1 MESSVTDNQAI
12 RGHTKMANYLGLQTI
27 DELVNYTYNRTP
39 DEIMKAGF
47 STGDPGAGGN
57 YNPLFG
63 AMAWANFNLEANI
76 FAALPKY
83 VWDFS
88 GWRIFADKAPLI
100 TETLAGDSIVGQIDP
115 KGGTLEGGF
124 IAEALKPD
132 VEEVTVKPKTL
143 QYVFEASE
151 LLEQLVDNSRDD
163 NYGSL
168 AQQRVYASD
177 QFKER
182 VNLMLTEIPTDDTAD
197 EVSHRLNLESL
208 DRIVAS
214 FAEYTFEDHAT
225 VANNYNP
232 WFTAN
237 GDGIDR
243 TTNTYDA
250 TVVSPSG
257 TIGTPDVIT
266 DAIIRD
272 VLAKVRI
279 AGGKEPT
286 VMIGGQDTYSE
297 IQSIYMNAYRIQNTA
312 DLRTEFSVGVN
323 GVDTF
328 TGTGAGLHLSTIY
341 GLPFIPSKDTTES
354 AEGDVGDLF
363 ILNTSADKNAP
374 NKPLIGLQVLKP
386 IVYYEAGKRQ
396 QGYPFINES
405 YNDRALYNMLAETTC
420 RNFKA
425 QAKVRDIA
433 SGI

>member
-1 MESSVTDNQAI
+1 MST
-12 RGHTKMANYLGLQTI
+12 YLGLRSI

-39 DEIMKAGF
+39 DEILKAGF
-47 STGDPGAGGN
+47 STSDPGAGGN

-63 AMAWANFNLEANI
+63 AMAWANFNMEANI

-88 GWRIFADKAPLI
+88 GWRIFKSKAPEL
-100 TETLAGDSIVGQIDP
+100 TAVAGAIDG
-115 KGGTLEGGF
+115 KGGTIEGGA
-124 IAEALKPD
+124 IAAAVKPA
-132 VEEVTVKPKTL
+132 VQEITVKPKTL

-182 VNLMLTEIPTDDTAD
+182 VNLMLAAKPTDVVATHAL
-197 EVSHRLNLESL
+197 EELNLESL
-208 DRIVAS
+208 DVIVSAS
-214 FAEYTFEDHAT
+214 AEQAHEAHANVTSLYTPWFAANGAGVQRNGAT
-225 VANNYNP
+225 VH
-232 WFTAN
+232 
-237 GDGIDR
+237 DS
-243 TTNTYDA
+243 
-250 TVVSPSG
+250 TVKSPSG
-257 TIGTPDVIT
+257 TLGTTDVLT
-266 DAIIRD
+266 DA
-272 VLAKVRI
+272 VLRETLAEIRI
-279 AGGKEPT
+279 AAGKEPT

-297 IQSIYMNAYRIQNTA
+297 VQSIYMNAYRIQNTA

-328 TGTGAGLHLSTIY
+328 TGTGAGLHISTIY
-341 GLPFIPSKDTTES
+341 GLPFIPSKDIGGSGT
-354 AEGDVGDLF
+354 GKVDNLY

-374 NKPLIGLQVLKP
+374 NKPLLGMQILKP

-396 QGYPFINES
+396 QGYPFINEAFT
-405 YNDRALYNMLAETTC
+405 DRALYNMLGETTC

-425 QAKVRDIA
+425 QAKIRDIA

>member
-1 MESSVTDNQAI
+1 
-12 RGHTKMANYLGLQTI
+12 MANFLGLNTI

-39 DEIMKAGF
+39 DEILKAGF
-47 STGDPGAGGN
+47 TVGDGLQGN

-88 GWRIFADKAPLI
+88 GWRIFSVKAPDI
-100 TETLAGDSIVGQIDP
+100 TETISGGTIVGVMDG
-115 KGGTLEGGF
+115 KGGTIEGGELAGA
-124 IAEALKPD
+124 IKPT
-132 VEEVTVKPKTL
+132 VEEVTVRPKTL

-182 VNLMLTEIPTDDTAD
+182 VNEQLTLIPTDVAATDAS
-197 EVSHRLNLESL
+197 ERLNLESL
-208 DRIVAS
+208 DRIIAS
-214 FAEYTFEDHAT
+214 FVEYTFEDHAT
-225 VANNYNP
+225 VADNYDP
-232 WFTAN
+232 WKLAN
-237 GDGIDR
+237 GSGIDR
-243 TTNTYDA
+243 ATDGTYDS

-257 TIGTPDVIT
+257 TIGTPDVLT
-266 DAIIRD
+266 DAIIRET
-272 VLAKVRI
+272 LATLRI

-286 VMIGGQDTYSE
+286 LFIGGQNTYAE
-297 IQSIYMNAYRIQNTA
+297 VQSIYMNAYRIQNTA

-328 TGTGAGLHLSTIY
+328 TGTGAGLHLATVY
-341 GLPFIPSKDTTES
+341 GLPFIPSKDTPQNVEAS
-354 AEGDVGDLF
+354 VDNLM

-374 NKPLIGLQVLKP
+374 NKPLIGIQVLKP

-396 QGYPFINES
+396 QGYPFINEAFT
-405 YNDRALYNMLAETTC
+405 DRALYNMLAETTC

-425 QAKVRDIA
+425 QGKIRDIA

>member
-1 MESSVTDNQAI
+1 VD
-12 RGHTKMANYLGLQTI
+12 TKMSTYLGLRSI

-39 DEIMKAGF
+39 DEILKAGF
-47 STGDPGAGGN
+47 STTDPGTGGN

-63 AMAWANFNLEANI
+63 AMAWANFNMEANI

-88 GWRIFADKAPLI
+88 GWRIFKTKAPEL
-100 TETLAGDSIVGQIDP
+100 TAVAGAIDG
-115 KGGTLEGGF
+115 KGGTIEGGA
-124 IAEALKPD
+124 IAAAIKPA
-132 VEEVTVKPKTL
+132 VQEITVKPKTL

-182 VNLMLTEIPTDDTAD
+182 VNLMLAAKPTDVVATHAL
-197 EVSHRLNLESL
+197 EELNLESL
-208 DRIVAS
+208 DVIVSAS
-214 FAEYTFEDHAT
+214 AEQAHEAHANVTSLYTPWFAANGAGVQRNGAT
-225 VANNYNP
+225 VH
-232 WFTAN
+232 
-237 GDGIDR
+237 DS
-243 TTNTYDA
+243 
-250 TVVSPSG
+250 TVKSPSG
-257 TIGTPDVIT
+257 TLGTTDVLT
-266 DAIIRD
+266 DA
-272 VLAKVRI
+272 VLRETLAEIRI
-279 AGGKEPT
+279 AAGKEPT

-297 IQSIYMNAYRIQNTA
+297 VQSIYMNAYRIQNTA

-328 TGTGAGLHLSTIY
+328 TGTGAGLHISTIY
-341 GLPFIPSKDTTES
+341 GLPFIPSKDIGGS
-354 AEGDVGDLF
+354 GAGKVDNLY

-374 NKPLIGLQVLKP
+374 NKPLLGMQILKP

-396 QGYPFINES
+396 QGYPFINEAFT
-405 YNDRALYNMLAETTC
+405 DRALYNMLGETTC

-425 QAKVRDIA
+425 QAKIRDIA

>member
-1 MESSVTDNQAI
+1 MSTF
-12 RGHTKMANYLGLQTI
+12 LGLRTI

-47 STGDPGAGGN
+47 STADPGAGGN

-88 GWRIFADKAPLI
+88 GWRIFSAKAPNHAAVNNVL
-100 TETLAGDSIVGQIDP
+100 DP
-115 KGGTLEGGF
+115 LGGTVEGGA
-124 IAEALKPD
+124 IATDPIKPD

-182 VNLMLTEIPTDDTAD
+182 VNEMLTAIPTDVAQTDAN
-197 EVSHRLNLESL
+197 SRLNLESL

-214 FAEYTFEDHAT
+214 FAEYTFEAHTT
-225 VANNYNP
+225 VLDNYNP
-232 WFTAN
+232 WKASN
-237 GDGIDR
+237 GAGIDR
-243 TTNTYDA
+243 ATDATYDA
-250 TVVSPSG
+250 TVTSPSG
-257 TIGTPDVIT
+257 TIGTADVLT
-266 DAIIRD
+266 DA
-272 VLAKVRI
+272 VLRNILADIRI

-297 IQSIYMNAYRIQNTA
+297 VQSIYMNAYRIQNTS

-328 TGTGAGLHLSTIY
+328 TGTGAGLHISTIY
-341 GLPFIPSKDTTES
+341 GLPFIPSKDTTQS
-354 AEGDVGDLF
+354 AEGSVGDLF

-374 NKPLIGLQVLKP
+374 NKPLIGIQVLKP

-396 QGYPFINES
+396 QGYPFINDS
-405 YNDRALYNMLAETTC
+405 FNDRALYNMLAETTC

-425 QAKVRDIA
+425 QAKIRDIA

>member
-1 MESSVTDNQAI
+1 MST
-12 RGHTKMANYLGLQTI
+12 YLGLRSI

-39 DEIMKAGF
+39 DEILKAGF
-47 STGDPGAGGN
+47 STTDPGTGGN

-63 AMAWANFNLEANI
+63 AMAWANFNMEANI

-88 GWRIFADKAPLI
+88 GWRIFKSKAPEL
-100 TETLAGDSIVGQIDP
+100 TAVAGAIDG
-115 KGGTLEGGF
+115 KGGTIEGGA
-124 IAEALKPD
+124 IAAAVKPA
-132 VEEVTVKPKTL
+132 VQEITVKPKTL

-182 VNLMLTEIPTDDTAD
+182 VNLMLAAKPTDVVATHAL
-197 EVSHRLNLESL
+197 EELNLESL
-208 DRIVAS
+208 DVIVSAS
-214 FAEYTFEDHAT
+214 AEQAHEAHVNVTSLYTPWFAANGAGVQRNGAT
-225 VANNYNP
+225 VH
-232 WFTAN
+232 
-237 GDGIDR
+237 DS
-243 TTNTYDA
+243 
-250 TVVSPSG
+250 TVKSPSG
-257 TIGTPDVIT
+257 TLGTTDVLT
-266 DAIIRD
+266 DA
-272 VLAKVRI
+272 VLRETLAEIRI
-279 AGGKEPT
+279 AAGKEPT

-297 IQSIYMNAYRIQNTA
+297 VQSIYMNAYRIQNTA

-328 TGTGAGLHLSTIY
+328 TGTGAGLHISTIY
-341 GLPFIPSKDTTES
+341 GLPFIPSKDIGGSGT
-354 AEGDVGDLF
+354 GKVDNLY

-374 NKPLIGLQVLKP
+374 NKPLLGMQILKP

-396 QGYPFINES
+396 QGYPFINEAFT
-405 YNDRALYNMLAETTC
+405 DRALYNMLGETTC

-425 QAKVRDIA
+425 QAKIRDIA

>member
-1 MESSVTDNQAI
+1 MST
-12 RGHTKMANYLGLQTI
+12 YLGLRSI

-39 DEIMKAGF
+39 DEILKAGF
-47 STGDPGAGGN
+47 STTDPGAGGN

-63 AMAWANFNLEANI
+63 AMAWANFNMEANI

-88 GWRIFADKAPLI
+88 GWRIFKTKAPEL
-100 TETLAGDSIVGQIDP
+100 TAVAGAIDG
-115 KGGTLEGGF
+115 KGGTIEGGA
-124 IAEALKPD
+124 IAAAVKPA
-132 VEEVTVKPKTL
+132 VQEITVKPKTL

-182 VNLMLTEIPTDDTAD
+182 VNLMLAAKPTDVVATHAL
-197 EVSHRLNLESL
+197 EELNLESL
-208 DRIVAS
+208 DVIVSAS
-214 FAEYTFEDHAT
+214 AEQAHEAHANVTSLYTPWFAANGAGVQRNGAT
-225 VANNYNP
+225 VH
-232 WFTAN
+232 
-237 GDGIDR
+237 DS
-243 TTNTYDA
+243 
-250 TVVSPSG
+250 TVKSPSG
-257 TIGTPDVIT
+257 TLGTTDVLT
-266 DAIIRD
+266 DA
-272 VLAKVRI
+272 VLRETLAEIRI
-279 AGGKEPT
+279 AAGKEPT

-297 IQSIYMNAYRIQNTA
+297 VQSIYMNAYRIQNTA

-328 TGTGAGLHLSTIY
+328 TGTGAGLHISTIY
-341 GLPFIPSKDTTES
+341 GLPFIPSKDIGGS
-354 AEGDVGDLF
+354 GAGKVDNLY

-374 NKPLIGLQVLKP
+374 NKPLLGMQILKP

-396 QGYPFINES
+396 QGYPFINEAFT
-405 YNDRALYNMLAETTC
+405 DRALYNMLGETTC

-425 QAKVRDIA
+425 QAKIRDIA

>member
-1 MESSVTDNQAI
+1 MST
-12 RGHTKMANYLGLQTI
+12 YLGLRSI

-47 STGDPGAGGN
+47 STTDPGAGGN

-63 AMAWANFNLEANI
+63 AMAWANFNMEANI

-88 GWRIFADKAPLI
+88 GWRIFKSKAPEL
-100 TETLAGDSIVGQIDP
+100 TAVAGAIDG
-115 KGGTLEGGF
+115 KGGTIEGGA
-124 IAEALKPD
+124 IAGAVKPA
-132 VEEVTVKPKTL
+132 VQEITVKPKTL

-182 VNLMLTEIPTDDTAD
+182 VNLMLAAKPTDVVATHAL
-197 EVSHRLNLESL
+197 EELNLESL
-208 DRIVAS
+208 DVIVSAS
-214 FAEYTFEDHAT
+214 AEQAHEAHAVLT
-225 VANNYNP
+225 DLYNP
-232 WFTAN
+232 WKGAN
-237 GDGIDR
+237 GAGVNR
-243 TTNTYDA
+243 NGATTWDS
-250 TVVSPSG
+250 TVKSPSG
-257 TIGTPDVIT
+257 TLGTKDVLT
-266 DAIIRD
+266 DA
-272 VLAKVRI
+272 VLRETLAEIRI
-279 AGGKEPT
+279 AAGKEPT

-297 IQSIYMNAYRIQNTA
+297 VQSIYMNAYRIQNTA

-328 TGTGAGLHLSTIY
+328 TGTGAGLHISTIY
-341 GLPFIPSKDTTES
+341 GLPFIPSKDIGGS
-354 AEGDVGDLF
+354 GAGKVDNLY

-374 NKPLIGLQVLKP
+374 NKPLLGMQILKP

-396 QGYPFINES
+396 QGYPFINEAFT
-405 YNDRALYNMLAETTC
+405 DRALYNMLGETTC

-425 QAKVRDIA
+425 QAKIRDIA

>member
-1 MESSVTDNQAI
+1 MST
-12 RGHTKMANYLGLQTI
+12 YLGLRSI

-39 DEIMKAGF
+39 DEILKAGF
-47 STGDPGAGGN
+47 STTDPGTGGN

-63 AMAWANFNLEANI
+63 AMAWANFNMEANI

-88 GWRIFADKAPLI
+88 GWRIFQSKAPN
-100 TETLAGDSIVGQIDP
+100 LASVAGARDGL
-115 KGGTLEGGF
+115 GGTIEGGA
-124 IAEALKPD
+124 IAGAVKP
-132 VEEVTVKPKTL
+132 VVQEITCKPKTL

-182 VNLMLTEIPTDDTAD
+182 VNQMLTAIPTDVVATNAL
-197 EVSHRLNLESL
+197 ERLNLESL
-208 DRIVAS
+208 DVIVAS
-214 FAEYTFEDHAT
+214 HAEQQFEAHANLT
-225 VANNYNP
+225 DLYNP
-232 WFTAN
+232 WKGAN
-237 GDGIDR
+237 GAGVDR
-243 TTNTYDA
+243 NAGAGTWDS
-250 TVVSPSG
+250 TVKSPSG
-257 TIGTPDVIT
+257 TLGTADVLT
-266 DAIIRD
+266 DAVLRD
-272 VLAKVRI
+272 TLADIRI
-279 AGGKEPT
+279 AAGKEPT

-297 IQSIYMNAYRIQNTA
+297 VQSIYMNAYRIQNTA

-328 TGTGAGLHLSTIY
+328 TGTGAGLHISTIY
-341 GLPFIPSKDTTES
+341 GLPFIPSKDTTQS
-354 AEGDVGDLF
+354 AEGSVDDLF

-374 NKPLIGLQVLKP
+374 NKPLLGMQVLKP

-396 QGYPFINES
+396 QGYPFINEAFT
-405 YNDRALYNMLAETTC
+405 DRALYNMLGETTC

-425 QAKVRDIA
+425 QAKIRDIA

>member
-1 MESSVTDNQAI
+1 MNSVTDY
-12 RGHTKMANYLGLQTI
+12 RGEHIKLSTYLGLRSI

-39 DEIMKAGF
+39 DEILKAGF
-47 STGDPGAGGN
+47 STTDPGTGGN

-63 AMAWANFNLEANI
+63 AMAWANFNMEANI

-88 GWRIFADKAPLI
+88 GWRIFSAKADNLPTVNNKVHGYGG
-100 TETLAGDSIVGQIDP
+100 TVEGGQIS
-115 KGGTLEGGF
+115 T
-124 IAEALKPD
+124 AVKPT
-132 VEEVTVKPKTL
+132 VKEVTVKPKTL

-182 VNLMLTEIPTDDTAD
+182 VNLMLTDIPVNVVQDDTNQK
-197 EVSHRLNLESL
+197 LNLESL

-214 FAEYTFEDHAT
+214 KAEWTFEAHNV
-225 VANNYNP
+225 VADNYDP
-232 WFTAN
+232 WRAASGN
-237 GDGIDR
+237 LIDR
-243 TTNTYDA
+243 STTTYDS
-250 TVVSPSG
+250 TVKSPSG
-257 TIGTPDVIT
+257 TIGTKDVLT
-266 DAIIRD
+266 DAVIRD
-272 VLAKVRI
+272 ILADVRI
-279 AGGKEPT
+279 AAGKEPT
-286 VMIGGQDTYSE
+286 LMIGGQDTYSE
-297 IQSIYMNAYRIQNTA
+297 VQSIYMNAYRIQNTA

-328 TGTGAGLHLSTIY
+328 TGTGAGLHISTIY
-341 GLPFIPSKDTTES
+341 GLPFIPSKDTTQS
-354 AEGDVGDLF
+354 AEGEVDDLF

-374 NKPLIGLQVLKP
+374 NKPLLGMQVLKP

-396 QGYPFINES
+396 QGYPFINEAFT
-405 YNDRALYNMLAETTC
+405 DRALYNMLAETTC
-420 RNFKA
+420 RNLKA
-425 QAKVRDIA
+425 QAKIRDIA

>member
-1 MESSVTDNQAI
+1 MANSETDYH
-12 RGHTKMANYLGLQTI
+12 RGHIKLSTYLGLRSI

-39 DEIMKAGF
+39 DEILKAGF
-47 STGDPGAGGN
+47 STTDPGAGGN

-63 AMAWANFNLEANI
+63 AMAWANFNMEANI

-88 GWRIFADKAPLI
+88 GFRIFSAKAANLPTVNDKVHGYGG
-100 TETLAGDSIVGQIDP
+100 TVEGGQIS
-115 KGGTLEGGF
+115 
-124 IAEALKPD
+124 AAVKPT
-132 VEEVTVKPKTL
+132 VKEVTVKPKTL

-182 VNLMLTEIPTDDTAD
+182 VNLMLTDIPVDTVQTDKNQK
-197 EVSHRLNLESL
+197 LNLESL

-214 FAEYTFEDHAT
+214 GAEYTFEAHSN
-225 VANNYNP
+225 VADLYDP
-232 WFTAN
+232 WRSAN
-237 GDGIDR
+237 GNGIDR
-243 TTNTYDA
+243 TTTTYDS
-250 TVVSPSG
+250 TVKSPSG
-257 TIGTPDVIT
+257 TLGTKDVLT
-266 DAIIRD
+266 DAVIRD
-272 VLAKVRI
+272 VLADVRI
-279 AGGKEPT
+279 AAGKEPT

-297 IQSIYMNAYRIQNTA
+297 VQSIYMNAYRIQNTA

-328 TGTGAGLHLSTIY
+328 TGTGAGLHISTIY
-341 GLPFIPSKDTTES
+341 GLPFIPSKDTPQS
-354 AEGDVGDLF
+354 AEGEVDDLL

-374 NKPLIGLQVLKP
+374 NKPLIGIQVLKP

-396 QGYPFINES
+396 QGYPFINEAF
-405 YNDRALYNMLAETTC
+405 NDRALYNMLAETTC

-425 QAKVRDIA
+425 QAKIRDIA

>member
-1 MESSVTDNQAI
+1 
-12 RGHTKMANYLGLQTI
+12 
-27 DELVNYTYNRTP
+27 
-39 DEIMKAGF
+39 MKAGF
-47 STGDPGAGGN
+47 TVGDGTGGN

-88 GWRIFADKAPLI
+88 GWRIFSAKAPDLVTI
-100 TETLAGDSIVGQIDP
+100 NDTIDGLGGTVEGGQIADA
-115 KGGTLEGGF
+115 
-124 IAEALKPD
+124 IKP
-132 VEEVTVKPKTL
+132 VVQEVTVKPKTL

-182 VNLMLTEIPTDDTAD
+182 VNEMLTAIPVDVAQTDDN
-197 EVSHRLNLESL
+197 SQLNLESL

-214 FAEYTFEDHAT
+214 FAEYTFEAHAN
-225 VANNYNP
+225 VADLYDP
-232 WFTAN
+232 WRSAN
-237 GDGIDR
+237 GTSIDR
-243 TTNTYDA
+243 TTTTYDA
-250 TVVSPSG
+250 TIRSPSG
-257 TIGTPDVIT
+257 TIGTPDVLT
-266 DAIIRD
+266 DA
-272 VLAKVRI
+272 VLRGILADVRI

-297 IQSIYMNAYRIQNTA
+297 VQSIYMAAYRIQNTA

-328 TGTGAGLHLSTIY
+328 TGTGAGLHISTIY
-341 GLPFIPSKDTTES
+341 GLPFIPSKDTPQS

-374 NKPLIGLQVLKP
+374 NKPLLGIQVLKP

-396 QGYPFINES
+396 QGYPFINEAFT
-405 YNDRALYNMLAETTC
+405 DRALYNMLAETTC

-425 QAKVRDIA
+425 QAKIRDIA

>member
-1 MESSVTDNQAI
+1 MST
-12 RGHTKMANYLGLQTI
+12 YLGLRSI

-47 STGDPGAGGN
+47 STTDPGTGGN

-63 AMAWANFNLEANI
+63 AMAWANFNMEANI

-88 GWRIFADKAPLI
+88 GWRIFKSKAPEL
-100 TETLAGDSIVGQIDP
+100 TAVAGAIDG
-115 KGGTLEGGF
+115 KGGTIEGGA
-124 IAEALKPD
+124 IAAAVKPA
-132 VEEVTVKPKTL
+132 VQEITVKPKTL

-182 VNLMLTEIPTDDTAD
+182 VNLMLAAKPTDVVATHAL
-197 EVSHRLNLESL
+197 EELNLESL
-208 DRIVAS
+208 DVIVSAS
-214 FAEYTFEDHAT
+214 AEQAHEAHANVTSLYTPWFAANGAGVQRNGAT
-225 VANNYNP
+225 VH
-232 WFTAN
+232 
-237 GDGIDR
+237 DS
-243 TTNTYDA
+243 
-250 TVVSPSG
+250 TVKSPSG
-257 TIGTPDVIT
+257 TLGTTDVLT
-266 DAIIRD
+266 DA
-272 VLAKVRI
+272 VLRETLAEIRI
-279 AGGKEPT
+279 AAGKEPT

-297 IQSIYMNAYRIQNTA
+297 VQSIYMNAYRIQNTA

-328 TGTGAGLHLSTIY
+328 TGTGAGLHISTIY
-341 GLPFIPSKDTTES
+341 GLPFIPSKDIGGS
-354 AEGDVGDLF
+354 GAGKVDNLY

-374 NKPLIGLQVLKP
+374 NKPLLGMQILKP

-396 QGYPFINES
+396 QGYPFINEAFT
-405 YNDRALYNMLAETTC
+405 DRALYNMLGETTC

-425 QAKVRDIA
+425 QAKIRDIA

>member
-1 MESSVTDNQAI
+1 MST
-12 RGHTKMANYLGLQTI
+12 YLGLRTI

-39 DEIMKAGF
+39 DEILKAGF
-47 STGDPGAGGN
+47 STSDPGAGGN

-63 AMAWANFNLEANI
+63 AMAWANFNMEANI

-88 GWRIFADKAPLI
+88 GWRIFNAKAAN
-100 TETLAGDSIVGQIDP
+100 LATVNNSIHGY
-115 KGGTLEGGF
+115 GGTVEGGA
-124 IAEALKPD
+124 ISTAVKPT
-132 VEEVTVKPKTL
+132 VQEITVKPKTL

-182 VNLMLTEIPTDDTAD
+182 VNLMLTDIPVDVTQDDTKQK
-197 EVSHRLNLESL
+197 LNLESL
-208 DRIVAS
+208 DRIVS
-214 FAEYTFEDHAT
+214 SYGEWNYEGHAT
-225 VANNYNP
+225 VADNYDP
-232 WFTAN
+232 WRSAN
-237 GDGIDR
+237 GNGVDR
-243 TTNTYDA
+243 SASEGTWDS
-250 TVVSPSG
+250 TVKSPSG
-257 TIGTPDVIT
+257 TIGTADVLT
-266 DAIIRD
+266 DAVLRD
-272 VLAKVRI
+272 VLADVRI
-279 AGGKEPT
+279 AAGKEPT
-286 VMIGGQDTYSE
+286 VMIGGQDTYAE
-297 IQSIYMNAYRIQNTA
+297 VQSIYMNAYRIQNTA

-328 TGTGAGLHLSTIY
+328 TGTGAGLHISTIY
-341 GLPFIPSKDTTES
+341 GLPFIPSKDTPQSTEGS
-354 AEGDVGDLF
+354 VDDLL

-374 NKPLIGLQVLKP
+374 NKPLLGLQVLKP

-396 QGYPFINES
+396 QGYPFINEAFT
-405 YNDRALYNMLAETTC
+405 DRAMYNMMAETTC

-425 QAKVRDIA
+425 QSKVRDIA

>member
-1 MESSVTDNQAI
+1 MST
-12 RGHTKMANYLGLQTI
+12 YLGLRSI

-39 DEIMKAGF
+39 DEILKAGF
-47 STGDPGAGGN
+47 STTDPGTGGN

-63 AMAWANFNLEANI
+63 AMAWANFNMEANI

-88 GWRIFADKAPLI
+88 GWRIFKTKAPEL
-100 TETLAGDSIVGQIDP
+100 TAVAGAIDG
-115 KGGTLEGGF
+115 KGGTIEGGA
-124 IAEALKPD
+124 IAAAIKPA
-132 VEEVTVKPKTL
+132 VQEITVKPKTL

-182 VNLMLTEIPTDDTAD
+182 VNLMLAAKPTDVVATHAL
-197 EVSHRLNLESL
+197 EELNLESL
-208 DRIVAS
+208 DVIVSAS
-214 FAEYTFEDHAT
+214 AEQAHEAHANVTSLYTPWFAANGAGVQRNGAT
-225 VANNYNP
+225 VH
-232 WFTAN
+232 
-237 GDGIDR
+237 DS
-243 TTNTYDA
+243 
-250 TVVSPSG
+250 TVKSPSG
-257 TIGTPDVIT
+257 TLGTTDVLT
-266 DAIIRD
+266 DA
-272 VLAKVRI
+272 VLRETLAEIRI
-279 AGGKEPT
+279 AAGKEPT

-297 IQSIYMNAYRIQNTA
+297 VQSIYMNAYRIQNTA

-328 TGTGAGLHLSTIY
+328 TGTGAGLHISTIY
-341 GLPFIPSKDTTES
+341 GLPFIPSKDTTQS
-354 AEGDVGDLF
+354 AEGSVDDLF

-374 NKPLIGLQVLKP
+374 NKPLLGMQILKP

-396 QGYPFINES
+396 QGYPFINEAFT
-405 YNDRALYNMLAETTC
+405 DRALYNMLGETTC

-425 QAKVRDIA
+425 QAKIRDIA

>member
-1 MESSVTDNQAI
+1 MST
-12 RGHTKMANYLGLQTI
+12 YLGLRSI

-39 DEIMKAGF
+39 DEILKAGF
-47 STGDPGAGGN
+47 STTDPGTGGN

-63 AMAWANFNLEANI
+63 AMAWANFNMEANI

-88 GWRIFADKAPLI
+88 GWRIFKTKAPEL
-100 TETLAGDSIVGQIDP
+100 TAVAGAIDG
-115 KGGTLEGGF
+115 KGGTIEGGA
-124 IAEALKPD
+124 IAAAVKPA
-132 VEEVTVKPKTL
+132 VQEITVKPKTL

-182 VNLMLTEIPTDDTAD
+182 VNLMLAAKPTDVVATHAL
-197 EVSHRLNLESL
+197 EELNLESL
-208 DRIVAS
+208 DVIVSAS
-214 FAEYTFEDHAT
+214 AEQAHEAHANVTSLYTPWFAANGAGVQRNGAT
-225 VANNYNP
+225 VH
-232 WFTAN
+232 
-237 GDGIDR
+237 DS
-243 TTNTYDA
+243 
-250 TVVSPSG
+250 TVKSPSG
-257 TIGTPDVIT
+257 TLGTTDVLT
-266 DAIIRD
+266 DA
-272 VLAKVRI
+272 VLRETLAEIRI
-279 AGGKEPT
+279 AAGKEPT

-297 IQSIYMNAYRIQNTA
+297 VQSIYMNAYRIQNTA

-328 TGTGAGLHLSTIY
+328 TGTGAGLHISTIY
-341 GLPFIPSKDTTES
+341 GLPFIPSKDIGGS
-354 AEGDVGDLF
+354 GAGKVDNLY

-374 NKPLIGLQVLKP
+374 NKPLLGMQILKP

-396 QGYPFINES
+396 QGYPFINEAFT
-405 YNDRALYNMLAETTC
+405 DRALYNMLGETTC

-425 QAKVRDIA
+425 QAKIRDIA

>member
-1 MESSVTDNQAI
+1 MST
-12 RGHTKMANYLGLQTI
+12 YLGLRSI

-47 STGDPGAGGN
+47 STTDPGAGGN

-63 AMAWANFNLEANI
+63 AMAWANFNMEANI

-88 GWRIFADKAPLI
+88 GWRIFKSKAPEL
-100 TETLAGDSIVGQIDP
+100 TAVAGAIDG
-115 KGGTLEGGF
+115 KGGTIEGGA
-124 IAEALKPD
+124 IAAAVKPA
-132 VEEVTVKPKTL
+132 VQEITVKPKTL

-182 VNLMLTEIPTDDTAD
+182 VNLMLAAKPTDVVATHAL
-197 EVSHRLNLESL
+197 EELNLESL
-208 DRIVAS
+208 DVIVSAS
-214 FAEYTFEDHAT
+214 AEQAHEAHANVTSLYTPWFAANGAGVQRNGAT
-225 VANNYNP
+225 VH
-232 WFTAN
+232 
-237 GDGIDR
+237 DS
-243 TTNTYDA
+243 
-250 TVVSPSG
+250 TVKSPSG
-257 TIGTPDVIT
+257 TLGTTDVLT
-266 DAIIRD
+266 DA
-272 VLAKVRI
+272 VLRETLAEIRI
-279 AGGKEPT
+279 AAGKEPT

-297 IQSIYMNAYRIQNTA
+297 VQSIYMNAYRIQNTA

-328 TGTGAGLHLSTIY
+328 TGTGAGLHISTIY
-341 GLPFIPSKDTTES
+341 GLPFIPSKDIGGS
-354 AEGDVGDLF
+354 GAGKVDNLY

-374 NKPLIGLQVLKP
+374 NKPLLGMQILKP

-396 QGYPFINES
+396 QGYPFINEAFT
-405 YNDRALYNMLAETTC
+405 DRALYNMLGETTC

-425 QAKVRDIA
+425 QAKIRDIA

>member
-1 MESSVTDNQAI
+1 MST
-12 RGHTKMANYLGLQTI
+12 YLGLRSI

-47 STGDPGAGGN
+47 STTDPGTGGN

-63 AMAWANFNLEANI
+63 AMAWANFNMEANI

-88 GWRIFADKAPLI
+88 GWRIFKSKAPEL
-100 TETLAGDSIVGQIDP
+100 TAVAGAIDG
-115 KGGTLEGGF
+115 KGGTIEGGA
-124 IAEALKPD
+124 IAAAVKPA
-132 VEEVTVKPKTL
+132 VQEITVKPKTL

-182 VNLMLTEIPTDDTAD
+182 VNLMLAAKPTDVVATHAL
-197 EVSHRLNLESL
+197 EELNLESL
-208 DRIVAS
+208 DVIVSAS
-214 FAEYTFEDHAT
+214 AEQAHEAHANVTSLYTPWFAANGAGVQRNGAT
-225 VANNYNP
+225 VH
-232 WFTAN
+232 
-237 GDGIDR
+237 DS
-243 TTNTYDA
+243 
-250 TVVSPSG
+250 TVKSPSG
-257 TIGTPDVIT
+257 TLGTTDVLT
-266 DAIIRD
+266 DA
-272 VLAKVRI
+272 VLRETLAEIRI
-279 AGGKEPT
+279 AAGKEPT

-297 IQSIYMNAYRIQNTA
+297 VQSIYMNAYRIQNTA

-328 TGTGAGLHLSTIY
+328 TGTGAGLHISTIY
-341 GLPFIPSKDTTES
+341 GLPFIPSKDIGGSGT
-354 AEGDVGDLF
+354 GKVDNLY

-374 NKPLIGLQVLKP
+374 NKPLLGMQILKP

-396 QGYPFINES
+396 QGYPFINEAFT
-405 YNDRALYNMLAETTC
+405 DRALYNMLGETTC

-425 QAKVRDIA
+425 QAKIRDIA

>member
-1 MESSVTDNQAI
+1 MST
-12 RGHTKMANYLGLQTI
+12 YLGLRSI

-39 DEIMKAGF
+39 DEILKAGF
-47 STGDPGAGGN
+47 STTDPGTGGN

-63 AMAWANFNLEANI
+63 AMAWANFNMEANI

-88 GWRIFADKAPLI
+88 GWRIFKSKAPEL
-100 TETLAGDSIVGQIDP
+100 TAVAGAIDG
-115 KGGTLEGGF
+115 KGGTIEGGA
-124 IAEALKPD
+124 IAAAVKPA
-132 VEEVTVKPKTL
+132 VQEITVKPKTL

-182 VNLMLTEIPTDDTAD
+182 VNLMLAAKPTDVVATHAL
-197 EVSHRLNLESL
+197 EELNLESL
-208 DRIVAS
+208 DVIVSAS
-214 FAEYTFEDHAT
+214 AEQAHEAHANVTSLYTPWFAANGAGVQRNGAT
-225 VANNYNP
+225 VH
-232 WFTAN
+232 
-237 GDGIDR
+237 DS
-243 TTNTYDA
+243 
-250 TVVSPSG
+250 TVKSPSG
-257 TIGTPDVIT
+257 TLGTTDVLT
-266 DAIIRD
+266 DA
-272 VLAKVRI
+272 VLRETLAEIRI
-279 AGGKEPT
+279 AAGKEPT

-297 IQSIYMNAYRIQNTA
+297 VQSIYMNAYRIQNTA

-328 TGTGAGLHLSTIY
+328 TGTGAGLHISTIY
-341 GLPFIPSKDTTES
+341 GLPFIPSKDIGGSGT
-354 AEGDVGDLF
+354 GKVDNLY

-374 NKPLIGLQVLKP
+374 NKPLLGMQILKP

-396 QGYPFINES
+396 QGYPFINEAFT
-405 YNDRALYNMLAETTC
+405 DRALYNMLGETTC

-425 QAKVRDIA
+425 QAKIRDIA

>member
-1 MESSVTDNQAI
+1 MST
-12 RGHTKMANYLGLQTI
+12 YLGLRSI

-39 DEIMKAGF
+39 DEILKAGF
-47 STGDPGAGGN
+47 STTDPGTGGN

-63 AMAWANFNLEANI
+63 AMAWANFNMEANI

-88 GWRIFADKAPLI
+88 GWRIFKSKAPNL
-100 TETLAGDSIVGQIDP
+100 TSAAGARDGL
-115 KGGTLEGGF
+115 GGTIEGGA
-124 IAEALKPD
+124 IAGAIKPA
-132 VEEVTVKPKTL
+132 VQEITVKPKTL

-182 VNLMLTEIPTDDTAD
+182 VNLMLAAKPTDVVATHAL
-197 EVSHRLNLESL
+197 EELNLESL
-208 DRIVAS
+208 DVIVSAS
-214 FAEYTFEDHAT
+214 AEQAHEAHANVTSLYTPWFAANGAGVQRNGAT
-225 VANNYNP
+225 VH
-232 WFTAN
+232 
-237 GDGIDR
+237 DS
-243 TTNTYDA
+243 
-250 TVVSPSG
+250 TVKSPSG
-257 TIGTPDVIT
+257 TLGTTDVLT
-266 DAIIRD
+266 DA
-272 VLAKVRI
+272 VLRETLAEIRI
-279 AGGKEPT
+279 AAGKEPT

-297 IQSIYMNAYRIQNTA
+297 VQSIYMNAYRIQNTA

-328 TGTGAGLHLSTIY
+328 TGTGAGLHISTIY
-341 GLPFIPSKDTTES
+341 GLPFIPSKDIGGS
-354 AEGDVGDLF
+354 GAGKVDNLY

-374 NKPLIGLQVLKP
+374 NKPLLGMQILKP

-396 QGYPFINES
+396 QGYPFINEAFT
-405 YNDRALYNMLAETTC
+405 DRALYNMLGETTC

-425 QAKVRDIA
+425 QAKIRDIA

>member
-1 MESSVTDNQAI
+1 MST
-12 RGHTKMANYLGLQTI
+12 YLGLRSI

-39 DEIMKAGF
+39 DEILKAGF
-47 STGDPGAGGN
+47 STTDPGAGGN

-63 AMAWANFNLEANI
+63 AMAWANFNMEANI

-88 GWRIFADKAPLI
+88 GWRIFKSKAPEL
-100 TETLAGDSIVGQIDP
+100 TAVAGAIDG
-115 KGGTLEGGF
+115 KGGTIEGGA
-124 IAEALKPD
+124 IAAAVKPA
-132 VEEVTVKPKTL
+132 VQEITVKPKTL

-182 VNLMLTEIPTDDTAD
+182 VNLMLANKPTDVVATHAL
-197 EVSHRLNLESL
+197 EELNLESL
-208 DRIVAS
+208 DVIVSAS
-214 FAEYTFEDHAT
+214 AEQAHEAHANVTSLYTPWFAANGAGVQRNGAT
-225 VANNYNP
+225 VH
-232 WFTAN
+232 
-237 GDGIDR
+237 DS
-243 TTNTYDA
+243 
-250 TVVSPSG
+250 TVKSPSG
-257 TIGTPDVIT
+257 TLGTTDVLT
-266 DAIIRD
+266 DA
-272 VLAKVRI
+272 VLRETLAEIRI
-279 AGGKEPT
+279 AAGKEPT

-297 IQSIYMNAYRIQNTA
+297 VQSIYMNAYRIQNTA

-328 TGTGAGLHLSTIY
+328 TGTGAGLHISTIY
-341 GLPFIPSKDTTES
+341 GLPFIPSKDIGGSGT
-354 AEGDVGDLF
+354 GKVDNLY

-374 NKPLIGLQVLKP
+374 NKPLLGMQILKP

-396 QGYPFINES
+396 QGYPFINEAFT
-405 YNDRALYNMLAETTC
+405 DRALYNMLGETTC

-425 QAKVRDIA
+425 QAKIRDIA